1 MWQSELFCF
10 TCCLSRGLCLCVDLS
25 GGIERERER
34 KHIKGKR
41 EQGQV
46 TFTQQ
51 VQTTKILLK
60 IDELNLYIPTKLKL
74 IRSLRAPLPLS

>member
-1 MWQSELFCF
+1 M
-10 TCCLSRGLCLCVDLS
+10 DLS

-34 KHIKGKR
+34 KNIKGKR

-51 VQTTKILLK
+51 VETTKILLK